1 MPLATSCRE
10 LHEIAEL
17 VNREHEL
24 VRLMRR
30 HGEPPC
36 VSDEVTTY
44 AGGISQVALM
54 MQPLLLA
61 ALDLEMEAACVA
73 SGSLGA

>member
-1 MPLATSCRE
+1 MSLQSSCRE
-10 LHEIAEL
+10 LQEIAEL

-36 VSDEVTTY
+36 VSDEVMTY
-44 AGGISQVALM
+44 SGGIAQLHLM
-54 MQPLLLA
+54 NSVLLCA
-61 ALDLEMEAACVA
+61 ALDLEMEAALNPA
-73 SGSLGA
+73 